1 MIKVEHIDVWGFEG
15 AVRGARN
22 PMNSWERSDSD
33 FRYNKETSCSEVCLG
48 PNDLDLL
55 RRLYRAGSEHR
66 KYMRQIFVSLDIT
79 APFYWW
85 KQFDTY
91 KIGTTS
97 NSCSTM
103 HKLTVKPF
111 ELCDFSHE
119 HLLDTSVL
127 FTIIEELNKYRN
139 LYLHYDDLKDT
150 GMISDGISKKDIW
163 WQMIQLLPESYNQK
177 RTISM
182 NYENVILMSKQR
194 KNHKLDEW
202 NELIEI
208 FYTLPYIKE
217 IVEVK

>member
-1 MIKVEHIDVWGFEG
+1 MIRVENIDIWGFEG

-22 PMNSWERSDSD
+22 PMNSWERSDSSFCYD
-33 FRYNKETSCSEVCLG
+33 AKKGRMEVTLG

-55 RRLYRAGSEHR
+55 RRLYKAGSEHR
-66 KYMRQIFVSLDIT
+66 KYMRQIFVSMDIT

-103 HKLTVKPF
+103 HKLTAKPF

-119 HLLDTSVL
+119 HLLDTSFL
-127 FTIIEELNKYRN
+127 SKLIDELNHYRN
-139 LYLHYDDLKDT
+139 LYLNYNELKDT
-150 GMISDGISKKDIW
+150 DAIPAGASKKDIW

-177 RTISM
+177 RTISL

-194 KNHKLDEW
+194 KGHKLDEW

-208 FYTLPYIKE
+208 FGTLPYVRE
-217 IVEVK
+217 ITEV